1 MAENSSSHPLST
13 SQRQLDLILN
23 GDYSKAFLA
32 QDYFSVGESICH
44 VFEVIGGNGIMR
56 SNVSGDN
63 LVEIV
68 KVS

>member
-1 MAENSSSHPLST
+1 MAETSSSHTLGTPQ
-13 SQRQLDLILN
+13 QRLDLILN
-23 GDYSKAFLA
+23 GDYSKAFHA
-32 QDYFSVGESICH
+32 QDYFSVGESIGH